1 MSTSLKLAHVGRYK
15 DIAVLLIKYGRSD
28 VVAEAGLDDDIRH
41 HAAPAPAKA
50 EELATDL
57 EAMGPTF
64 IKLGQLLSTRS
75 DLLPA
80 PYIEALARLQD
91 NVAPFPFEEVEQI
104 VTEELGVR
112 ISKAFAAFET
122 APLAAASLGQV
133 HRAVLRDGRV
143 VVVKVQR
150 PNIKKQVIEDLEA
163 LAEIA
168 AVLDRRTKI

>member
-91 NVAPFPFEEVEQI
+91 NVAPFPFE
-104 VTEELGVR
+104 GVR
-112 ISKAFAAFET
+112 GIRNN
-122 APLAAASLGQV
+122 SLG
-133 HRAVLRDGRV
+133 GGIT
-143 VVVKVQR
+143 R
-150 PNIKKQVIEDLEA
+150 PGA
-163 LAEIA
+163 P
-168 AVLDRRTKI
+168 RRTARRAGRGGEGSAAEHQEAGNRGSRGPGGDR